1 MLSWVGCPRKHRY
14 SQVDVCIGASDD
26 PAYLEGRNAVR
37 KVDISVGF
45 VGPLGDGSPARG
57 RIVWTHL
64 RGVVDYPTV
73 YIF

>member
-1 MLSWVGCPRKHRY
+1 MLDVEPGVFRWVSCPRKHRH

-45 VGPLGDGSPARG
+45 GGPLGDGSPVRV
-57 RIVWTHL
+57 RKV
-64 RGVVDYPTV
+64 
-73 YIF
+73 